1 MLYNAPKSIINDNL
15 SRELKTY
22 KSVILF
28 GTGNLGKIAL
38 HSIEKTGANIEAI
51 ADNDSSKWDNEW
63 SNYKV
68 INPAKLKN
76 YDKSTC
82 VIVASLN
89 FPYMKKQC
97 KKINNEIKILDFDFL
112 LNDVDLNDCKTQWS
126 AERCKQELDL
136 YVYSLEAQREKE
148 KLLLNSIDL
157 VLTEKCSLKCKDCS
171 NLMQYYAKPI
181 DEDYE
186 LLVKSIDKLL
196 SNVGYIREIRIIG
209 GEPLLYKKIDLIIN
223 KLLEYKNFEKIFIYT
238 NGTIVFKEEKMKIFK
253 NDKIMFKISN
263 YGTISRNVEKLEN
276 SLSSLGIDYITER
289 VKTWQDCAKIERYE
303 RDEDLTKFIFG
314 NCCENQ
320 GLTLLHGNLYTCP
333 FAANATNLGAI
344 PEKKGDTLNIHNLN
358 ENLSNKLRDFYFE
371 KEYITACNFCN
382 GRDHNVGKVEAAIQT
397 KEPLDFK
404 RFKD

>member
-15 SRELKTY
+15 SREFDTY

-38 HSIEKTGANIEAI
+38 HSIEKTGINIQAV
-51 ADNDSSKWDNEW
+51 ADNDNSKWGNEW

-68 INPAKLKN
+68 INPADLKN
-76 YDKSTC
+76 YNKSTC
-82 VIVASLN
+82 IIVASLN
-89 FPYMKKQC
+89 FPFMKKQC
-97 KKINNEIKILDFDFL
+97 KNINNDLKVLDFDFL
-112 LNDVDLNDCKTQWS
+112 LNNIDLNDCKTQWS
-126 AERCKQELDL
+126 PERCKQELDL
-136 YVYSLEAQREKE
+136 YIYSLEAQRDKE
-148 KLLLNSIDL
+148 QLLLNSIDL

-196 SNVGYIREIRIIG
+196 TNVGYIREIRIIG
-209 GEPLLYKKIDLIIN
+209 GEPLLYKKIDLIIK
-223 KLLEYKNFEKIFIYT
+223 KLLEYKNYDKIFIYT
-238 NGTIVFKEEKMKIFK
+238 NGTIVFKDEKMKIFQ

-263 YGTISRNVEKLEN
+263 YGKISRNVEKLEN
-276 SLSSLGIDYITER
+276 SLSNLKIDYITER
-289 VKTWQDCAKIERYE
+289 VKTWQDCAKIEKYE

-344 PEKKGDTLNIHNLN
+344 PEKKGDVLNIHNL
-358 ENLSNKLRDFYFE
+358 EDKLSNKLKDFYFE

-397 KEPLDFK
+397 KDPLDFK
-404 RFKD
+404 RFKN